1 MASSAD
7 PGLRYFYSPVLDPAV
22 DEGATGE
29 LSHCWCVE
37 FCEYCEDG
45 NFIQFNMK
53 VAEVLH
59 RTLDTDLVWFFF
71 RIVWQN

>member
-1 MASSAD
+1 MAISAD
-7 PGLRYFYSPVLDPAV
+7 LQRRNLYSPVFDPAV

-37 FCEYCEDG
+37 FCEYCKDD
-45 NFIQFNMK
+45 NFIQFDME